1 MQQRIG
7 LSLAIDRLIKVS
19 SLRSEFVGVRE
30 EAANNRFILTFTCT
44 KKGMRIIRDAWRA
57 VDKRE
62 TRCTSSII
70 DYRNSDNTYTIRLEW
85 GYSYN
90 SAVEVRSNLLAE
102 LLNEACLRAENATEL
117 FRTL

>member
-44 KKGMRIIRDAWRA
+44 KKGVMVVRDVWDA
-57 VDKRE
+57 VNKRE
-62 TRCTSSII
+62 PHCSVSVVDYKTWII
-70 DYRNSDNTYTIRLEW
+70 LTPS
-85 GYSYN
+85 
-90 SAVEVRSNLLAE
+90 V
-102 LLNEACLRAENATEL
+102 
-117 FRTL
+117 